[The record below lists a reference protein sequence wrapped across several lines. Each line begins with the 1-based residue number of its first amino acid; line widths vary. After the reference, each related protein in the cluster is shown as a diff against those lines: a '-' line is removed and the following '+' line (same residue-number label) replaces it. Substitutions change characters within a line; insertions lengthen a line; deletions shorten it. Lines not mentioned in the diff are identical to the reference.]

1 MKPPE
6 TKLETPGGNDNL
18 VGDPKRQA
26 TGLFKGVDFQV
37 WLTVDAWITLE
48 EEQVLVVEGLED
60 FDIVKEAGGV
70 TTQAKALECKIK
82 TEA

>member
-1 MKPPE
+1 LKPPE

-48 EEQVLVVEGLED
+48 EEPVLD
-60 FDIVKEAGGV
+60 P
-70 TTQAKALECKIK
+70 
-82 TEA
+82 